1 VKLAVTILVAVLI
14 GLVVGFWP
22 EDAPPPYPYAK
33 LGKLVLVSP
42 PAPPAVVAPVTSE
55 AVEPLPASAQQ
66 YGAPGWEK
74 TRAAL
79 SVDLAILVNTPPGE
93 ERD

>member
-1 VKLAVTILVAVLI
+1 MKLAVTVLVSVLI

-22 EDAPPPYPYAK
+22 EDPPPPYPYAK
-33 LGKLVLVSP
+33 LGKLVLVS
-42 PAPPAVVAPVTSE
+42 APPPPREVAPVTSD

-74 TRAAL
+74 TRSAL
-79 SVDLAILVNTPPGE
+79 DVDLAILVNTPPGE